1 MSHVLPITWHLIISL
16 CFSTQN
22 WFLIFPAS
30 IGNTL
35 RNPPL
40 YLDGRV
46 KHHIEGRSD
55 SSNMFFQFTLSRRAK
70 QSMVSCMFLV
80 QKSMQSKSNQNKI
93 PLLPDFPG
101 SPPLEHRR
109 HHKNKW
115 SKKEDKKCNG
125 DGVWSMPF
133 FSLAKALLYSIIR
146 ICINFT
152 CMQHLARVQ
161 PVVLG

>member
-1 MSHVLPITWHLIISL
+1 MSHVLPITWHLIISM

-55 SSNMFFQFTLSRRAK
+55 SFIEFTLAPPK
-70 QSMVSCMFLV
+70 KNHEKMEFLT
-80 QKSMQSKSNQNKI
+80 KPATM
-93 PLLPDFPG
+93 
-101 SPPLEHRR
+101 
-109 HHKNKW
+109 
-115 SKKEDKKCNG
+115 
-125 DGVWSMPF
+125 
-133 FSLAKALLYSIIR
+133 A
-146 ICINFT
+146 
-152 CMQHLARVQ
+152 
-161 PVVLG
+161 VLFGKGRFYGRWQ

>member
-55 SSNMFFQFTLSRRAK
+55 SLL
-70 QSMVSCMFLV
+70 VSFNWLT
-80 QKSMQSKSNQNKI
+80 
-93 PLLPDFPG
+93 F
-101 SPPLEHRR
+101 
-109 HHKNKW
+109 
-115 SKKEDKKCNG
+115 
-125 DGVWSMPF
+125 
-133 FSLAKALLYSIIR
+133 AKASYLE
-146 ICINFT
+146 NGV
-152 CMQHLARVQ
+152 M
-161 PVVLG
+161 

>member
-55 SSNMFFQFTLSRRAK
+55 KYFFPK
-70 QSMVSCMFLV
+70 NEKMVDNLLRKTNQASQKPSCPCVSQWLGIWQTTV
-80 QKSMQSKSNQNKI
+80 V
-93 PLLPDFPG
+93 
-101 SPPLEHRR
+101 PP
-109 HHKNKW
+109 
-115 SKKEDKKCNG
+115 
-125 DGVWSMPF
+125 
-133 FSLAKALLYSIIR
+133 
-146 ICINFT
+146 
-152 CMQHLARVQ
+152 
-161 PVVLG
+161 

>member
-55 SSNMFFQFTLSRRAK
+55 KFEDRAGLDTTYFTY
-70 QSMVSCMFLV
+70 VC
-80 QKSMQSKSNQNKI
+80 
-93 PLLPDFPG
+93 
-101 SPPLEHRR
+101 
-109 HHKNKW
+109 
-115 SKKEDKKCNG
+115 
-125 DGVWSMPF
+125 
-133 FSLAKALLYSIIR
+133 
-146 ICINFT
+146 
-152 CMQHLARVQ
+152 
-161 PVVLG
+161 PVFWC

>member
-1 MSHVLPITWHLIISL
+1 MPFGSPTTTVHLCGL
-16 CFSTQN
+16 AF
-22 WFLIFPAS
+22 WFMYSPLRYDPDRKGIIFPYFQWEKTFWS
-30 IGNTL
+30 FF
-35 RNPPL
+35 RN
-40 YLDGRV
+40 
-46 KHHIEGRSD
+46 S

-115 SKKEDKKCNG
+115 SKKQDKKCNG

-146 ICINFT
+146 TI
-152 CMQHLARVQ
+152 
-161 PVVLG
+161 

>member
-1 MSHVLPITWHLIISL
+1 MSHVLPITWHLIISM

-55 SSNMFFQFTLSRRAK
+55 SNKAKKLAK
-70 QSMVSCMFLV
+70 QVD
-80 QKSMQSKSNQNKI
+80 NQV
-93 PLLPDFPG
+93 
-101 SPPLEHRR
+101 
-109 HHKNKW
+109 
-115 SKKEDKKCNG
+115 C
-125 DGVWSMPF
+125 
-133 FSLAKALLYSIIR
+133 
-146 ICINFT
+146 T
-152 CMQHLARVQ
+152 
-161 PVVLG
+161 

>member
-55 SSNMFFQFTLSRRAK
+55 RDQVWSLTQFYSVDFSQSRI
-70 QSMVSCMFLV
+70 SV
-80 QKSMQSKSNQNKI
+80 
-93 PLLPDFPG
+93 
-101 SPPLEHRR
+101 
-109 HHKNKW
+109 
-115 SKKEDKKCNG
+115 KKCVFNKHTIKVCISCCWQCPG
-125 DGVWSMPF
+125 TSVPSPANLTVSLYLCSSGSNARGELRALEGHRVSFFRAFSSIWNVRVFLPAAKGVG
-133 FSLAKALLYSIIR
+133 LRLL
-146 ICINFT
+146 
-152 CMQHLARVQ
+152 
-161 PVVLG
+161 

>member
-55 SSNMFFQFTLSRRAK
+55 RYPE
-70 QSMVSCMFLV
+70 C
-80 QKSMQSKSNQNKI
+80 QNRTI
-93 PLLPDFPG
+93 F
-101 SPPLEHRR
+101 
-109 HHKNKW
+109 
-115 SKKEDKKCNG
+115 KEFRLKGRKVAIG
-125 DGVWSMPF
+125 
-133 FSLAKALLYSIIR
+133 
-146 ICINFT
+146 
-152 CMQHLARVQ
+152 
-161 PVVLG
+161 